1 MAVRTSLLGL
11 AIVAMVAGRAEAH
24 QSSIKYVDVTIDD
37 ANVTVRFTVAPSDV
51 TEPMQRAADER
62 PSVAE
67 VIAAP
72 AVPAY
77 VAAWLAVGSPECTPA
92 TPGAHPDADGNFV
105 VVEWAVRCPS
115 AIDGLQLDFTR
126 FFAVDVRHEAILTVH
141 APGESG
147 KPEIVREASPI
158 IVAHAGEAPSILAWI
173 RYGMDHIYSGP
184 DHIGFVLALLLV
196 IVLQRAGDGW
206 ATRTPRA
213 ALRNTATII
222 TAFTV
227 AHSLSLIASSLGW
240 VGLPSQLVESL
251 IAVSIIYT
259 AVEDIVRPDVRWR
272 FVLTFGFGLVHGLGF
287 ASRLKELLPETHII
301 APLLSFNVGVE
312 LGQLTIVLVALPL
325 FWLVARELGA
335 VRYRRVVMPILAS
348 VISLFGAIWL
358 IERVFTV
365 RIIGM

>member
-1 MAVRTSLLGL
+1 MAVRACLFGL
-11 AIVAMVAGRAEAH
+11 AIVAIVAARAEAH
-24 QSSIKYVDVTIDD
+24 QSSIKYVDVTIDG
-37 ANVTVRFTVAPSDV
+37 ATATIRFTVAPSDV
-51 TEPMQRAADER
+51 TEPMGRAADER
-62 PSVAE
+62 PTVAE
-67 VIAAP
+67 VL
-72 AVPAY
+72 AVRTVQSY
-77 VAAWLAVGSPECTPA
+77 VAAWLAVPECVAGA
-92 TPGAHPDADGNFV
+92 TGAHPDGDGNFV
-105 VVEWAVRCPS
+105 VVEWPVRCAS
-115 AIDGLQLDFTR
+115 TIEGLRLDFTR
-126 FFAVDVRHEAILTVH
+126 FFAVDQRHEAILTVH

-158 IVAHAGEAPSILAWI
+158 VVVHAGESPSMLAWI

-184 DHIGFVLALLLV
+184 DHISFVLALLLV
-196 IVLQRAGDGW
+196 IVLVRTGDGW
-206 ATRTPRA
+206 TTRSPQA
-213 ALRNTATII
+213 ALRSTATVI
-222 TAFTV
+222 TAFTI

-301 APLLSFNVGVE
+301 APLLGFNLGVE

-325 FWLVARELGA
+325 FWLASRELGA
-335 VRYRRVVMPILAS
+335 ARYRRVVMPALAL

-358 IERVFTV
+358 IERVFAV

>member
-1 MAVRTSLLGL
+1 VRISLFGL
-11 AIVAMVAGRAEAH
+11 AIVAIVAGRAEAH
-24 QSSIKYVDVTIDD
+24 QSSIKYVDVTIDG
-37 ANVTVRFTVAPSDV
+37 AAATVRFTVAPSDV

-67 VIAAP
+67 VL
-72 AVPAY
+72 AVPAVQTY
-77 VAAWLAVGSPECTPA
+77 VAAWLAVAGCTPA
-92 TPGAHPDADGNFV
+92 APAAHPDADGNFV
-105 VVEWAVRCPS
+105 VVEWAVRCPGT
-115 AIDGLQLDFTR
+115 IDGLTLDFTR
-126 FFAVDVRHEAILTVH
+126 FFAVDQRHEAILTVH
-141 APGESG
+141 APGETG

-158 IVAHAGEAPSILAWI
+158 VVAHAGEAPSILAWI

-184 DHIGFVLALLLV
+184 DHISFVLALLLV
-196 IVLQRAGDGW
+196 IVLQRTAEGW

-213 ALRNTATII
+213 ALRTTATVI

-259 AVEDIVRPDVRWR
+259 AVEDMVRPDVRWR
-272 FVLTFGFGLVHGLGF
+272 FVLAFGFGLVHGLGF

-301 APLLSFNVGVE
+301 PPLLGFNLGVE

-325 FWLVARELGA
+325 FWLAARELGA

-358 IERVFTV
+358 IERVFSV